1 MRNLFIAIVC
11 AAALSGCSGQ
21 RVVAGDA
28 DAASA
33 ANAGA
38 EPVYSNTTASGTAA
52 DRTTGTTTTSSK
64 PESTPRTLP
73 ASMGRPVEVK

>member
-11 AAALSGCSGQ
+11 AAALSSCKGQ

-28 DAASA
+28 NAAPVAAAGVDQAGSA
-33 ANAGA
+33 
-38 EPVYSNTTASGTAA
+38 V
-52 DRTTGTTTTSSK
+52 TTTTTQTTETRTTTATK
-64 PESTPRTLP
+64 PQMTQTTLP